1 MYMFTP
7 IVDMTPG
14 DRMTRH
20 TSQLRSSGVTVQ
32 KLEVYIKVVET
43 EDGPV
48 EGVLVPDCDD
58 VAMLDAG
65 DDSVSVSGD
74 LKSGCV

>member
-1 MYMFTP
+1 MFMP

-32 KLEVYIKVVET
+32 RLEVYIKVAEVGDE
-43 EDGPV
+43 PV

-58 VAMLDAG
+58 IAMVDAG
-65 DDSVSVSGD
+65 DDSVSVSGY